1 VTTEPSN
8 QENPVDQQSTCPQ
21 CHLKLSH
28 TALICPNDGTLL
40 LDERTLGSSLVAKYV
55 FLEEIGSGGM
65 GVVYKA
71 RQSLLNRTVAI
82 KTLHI
87 ERLSKERILR
97 FQREAEAAS
106 RLSHPNLVSV
116 HDFGLTEHGRPY
128 MVMDYLEG
136 ILLSELLKTKG
147 SLSLAQAEPILSQ
160 ICSGLAYAHD
170 HGVIHRDLKPSNVM
184 VSSADSDSPSIK
196 IFDFGIAKILDE
208 KNNPTLTQSGDIMG
222 SPNYMSPEQI
232 TGSPLDRRSDI
243 YSLGC
248 MMFELLTGVTPFVGR
263 TSMEAALK
271 QVNEDPVTLHDASL
285 GQIFPPELEK
295 AVSKTLAKDPEQ
307 RYQSVAQ
314 LQLDLSKAM
323 KAPVPEFFTPL
334 ETPITPARKRQMNA
348 RALAVMLSMVAIGA
362 LSAYSFISTTK
373 HLPVA
378 KPHAADESISA
389 VMNNHGNAKISGQ
402 DHVPDS
408 KASNSG
414 SMDAVNDPSE
424 AIIKAVTDDRVYH
437 DEYAMKPKYQDA
449 LFVGQTISLKAFRER
464 AVLPPYVNELRC
476 VEDDMNDE
484 YLAMVKDKPL
494 KLLSLR
500 YTLVTNRGLACLHVP
515 TLTMLKLEGQKV
527 TDDGIANLSKLRNL
541 KKMSLFNNSITDVG
555 VSRLRIFKQLHY
567 LMLGKN
573 LEVTDQ
579 GLHYLVSLPL
589 DTIWL
594 DFDQITNNGL
604 RQLADIKTL
613 RVLNLSRT
621 RVTDEG
627 MKILATMPLVS
638 LELDGLKITDAGLMQ
653 LAASKTLREVSLKDT
668 LVTEAGKRKFAAI
681 QPHCNMVVKHDQD
694 YLY

>member
-1 VTTEPSN
+1 VSSTT
-8 QENPVDQQSTCPQ
+8 
-21 CHLKLSH
+21 
-28 TALICPNDGTLL
+28 LICPNDGTLL
-40 LDERTLGSSLVAKYV
+40 LDERTMGSSLVAKYV

-71 RQSLLNRTVAI
+71 RQSLLNRIVAI
-82 KTLHI
+82 KTLHV
-87 ERLSKERILR
+87 ERLSKDRILR

-106 RLSHPNLVSV
+106 RLSHPNLVSIY
-116 HDFGLTEHGRPY
+116 DFGLTEQGRPY

-147 SLSLAQAEPILSQ
+147 SLSLSEAEPILSQ
-160 ICSGLAYAHD
+160 ICAGLACAHNQ
-170 HGVIHRDLKPSNVM
+170 GVIHRDLKPSNVM
-184 VSSADSDSPSIK
+184 VSSADSDSRSIK

-232 TGSPLDRRSDI
+232 MGRTLDHRSDI

-248 MMFELLTGVTPFVGR
+248 MLFELLTGVTPFVGK

-271 QVNEDPVTLHDASL
+271 QVNENPSTLHDGSL
-285 GQIFPPELEK
+285 GKIFPPELERV
-295 AVSKTLAKDPEQ
+295 VSKTLEKDPEQ

-314 LQLDLSKAM
+314 LQLDLVAALQ
-323 KAPVPEFFTPL
+323 APVPDVFTPL
-334 ETPITPARKRQMNA
+334 EAPPITLARKRQMNA
-348 RALAVMLSMVAIGA
+348 RALAVMVSMVAIGA
-362 LSAYSFISTTK
+362 LSAYGLMSTTK
-373 HLPVA
+373 HLPVSR
-378 KPHAADESISA
+378 PHAVGESSSA
-389 VMNNHGNAKISGQ
+389 VKSSEDKAKASGQ
-402 DHVPDS
+402 THVPDS
-408 KASNSG
+408 KESNSAP
-414 SMDAVNDPSE
+414 MDAVNDPSE
-424 AIIKAVTDDRVYH
+424 AIIKAATDDRIYH
-437 DEYAMKPKYQDA
+437 DEYTMKPQYQGA

-476 VEDDMNDE
+476 AEDDMNDE
-484 YLAMVKDKPL
+484 YLAMIKDKPL

-515 TLTMLKLEGQKV
+515 TLIMLKLEGQKV
-527 TDDGIANLSKLRNL
+527 TDDGVANLSKLKNL
-541 KKMSLFNNSITDVG
+541 KMITLFNNSITDVG
-555 VSRLRIFKQLHY
+555 VSRLRAFKHLRY

-579 GLHYLVSLPL
+579 GLHYLAALPL

-594 DFDQITNNGL
+594 DFDQITSNGL

-613 RVLNLSRT
+613 RVLNLSHS
-621 RVTDEG
+621 RVTDDG
-627 MKILATMPLVS
+627 MKTLATMPLIS

-653 LAASKTLREVSLKDT
+653 LAATKTLRQVSLKDT
-668 LVTEAGKRKFAAI
+668 LVTEEGKRKFAAI
-681 QPHCNMVVKHDQD
+681 QPHCRMVVMHDQD